1 MVTAQGLIGKF
12 RQALDDKWG
21 YIWGKYGQLWTE
33 KDQENTTDEKARMY
47 GTQWIGHRVADCSG
61 LGYWAFRE
69 LGGFIVHGSNTIWN
83 EYVTDR
89 CELKNG
95 QRTDGKPLFPGD
107 PVFLKKTENGKI
119 SRHHIGYYVGDDTV
133 IEAKGTQW
141 GVVTS
146 KLTRWH
152 ETAHWYNVQYDNGA
166 YYSKLLTLKR
176 GMSCDAVEE
185 LQALL
190 NAKYGYNLEIDG
202 LFGPETEA
210 AVKDFQAKHN
220 LTVDGIVGK
229 KTWKTLDGKN
239 EHSALSVKR
248 KDDMGS
254 QETNC
259 GIGKQSQSEFP
270 APGVKLSR
278 LDLFELKAR
287 LSDALFIVNNALEG

>member
-12 RQALDDKWG
+12 REALDENWG
-21 YIWGKYGQLWTE
+21 YIWGKYGQTWTE
-33 KDQENTTDEKARMY
+33 ADQRNTTDEKARQY
-47 GTQWIGHRVADCSG
+47 GAQWIGHRVADCSG

-83 EYVTDR
+83 EYVKDR

-95 QRTDGKPLFPGD
+95 QRTDGKPMFPGD

-152 ETAHWYNVQYDNGA
+152 ETAHWNNVQYDNGA
-166 YYSKLLTLKR
+166 YYPKLLTLKR

-190 NAKYGYNLEIDG
+190 NAKYGYDLEIDG
-202 LFGPETEA
+202 SFGKATEA

-220 LTVDGIVGK
+220 LTVDKIVGR
-229 KTWKTLDGKN
+229 KTWAALGVTVQNRIPAVDNGNNSVGDLYWTPEEAETIPDQYMVQVPLEEWRTIK
-239 EHSALSVKR
+239 SAIAAAAYIIK
-248 KDDMGS
+248 KY
-254 QETNC
+254 E
-259 GIGKQSQSEFP
+259 
-270 APGVKLSR
+270 
-278 LDLFELKAR
+278 
-287 LSDALFIVNNALEG
+287 